1 MLQNKIY
8 QNFFIEIS
16 KNFLVI
22 LLGLSLIALTV
33 RAVSFLDLIVD
44 NGYSVSN
51 YFKYSILN
59 LFGRIPKFIP
69 FSFLISITI
78 FISKHLQDNEF
89 TILWTSGVRKTRCKL
104 VILCF
109 NIYLFNLLNINNY
122 CFSSFLNKSRQILSS
137 DQINSFLPTIKKK
150 QFNDTFKNFTFFVE
164 NKKNNEIENIFLYDN
179 GNSLKSLSS
188 KNENDTYTTIF
199 AQKGIVKENKLLLL
213 KGQIINSEKNNLS
226 NEIIEFEQMNINLD
240 DLNTS
245 TIKQPKLQETSTL
258 KLLNCFITNTF
269 VNRVCEGQLKEEIT
283 AVVYRRL
290 FLPFYIPVLSLICS
304 LCLIK
309 SSKNYFN
316 RYVIF
321 TYSFILVILTE
332 ITVRLTGINFLIRT
346 IFTIAPF
353 ILFFLFYS
361 FLFLKFSNESK
372 EYE

>member
-1 MLQNKIY
+1 MKM
-8 QNFFIEIS
+8 
-16 KNFLVI
+16 I
-22 LLGLSLIALTV
+22 L
-33 RAVSFLDLIVD
+33 
-44 NGYSVSN
+44 
-51 YFKYSILN
+51 
-59 LFGRIPKFIP
+59 
-69 FSFLISITI
+69 
-78 FISKHLQDNEF
+78 
-89 TILWTSGVRKTRCKL
+89 
-104 VILCF
+104 
-109 NIYLFNLLNINNY
+109 
-122 CFSSFLNKSRQILSS
+122 
-137 DQINSFLPTIKKK
+137 
-150 QFNDTFKNFTFFVE
+150 
-164 NKKNNEIENIFLYDN
+164 
-179 GNSLKSLSS
+179 
-188 KNENDTYTTIF
+188 TTIF

-372 EYE
+372 RI

>member
-1 MLQNKIY
+1 
-8 QNFFIEIS
+8 
-16 KNFLVI
+16 
-22 LLGLSLIALTV
+22 
-33 RAVSFLDLIVD
+33 
-44 NGYSVSN
+44 
-51 YFKYSILN
+51 
-59 LFGRIPKFIP
+59 
-69 FSFLISITI
+69 
-78 FISKHLQDNEF
+78 
-89 TILWTSGVRKTRCKL
+89 
-104 VILCF
+104 
-109 NIYLFNLLNINNY
+109 
-122 CFSSFLNKSRQILSS
+122 
-137 DQINSFLPTIKKK
+137 
-150 QFNDTFKNFTFFVE
+150 
-164 NKKNNEIENIFLYDN
+164 
-179 GNSLKSLSS
+179 
-188 KNENDTYTTIF
+188 
-199 AQKGIVKENKLLLL
+199 
-213 KGQIINSEKNNLS
+213 
-226 NEIIEFEQMNINLD
+226 MNINLD

-353 ILFFLFYS
+353 ILFFFIL
-361 FLFLKFSNESK
+361 
-372 EYE
+372 